1 MTEKVVLPT
10 DGFLRDSSG
19 AIISVDNTG
28 LQAYRKKREH
38 ELNKLN
44 EINTLKQ
51 EMSEIKSL
59 LSQVLEK
66 INK

>member
-1 MTEKVVLPT
+1 MEKVYLPT
-10 DGFLRDSSG
+10 DGFVRDKSG
-19 AIISVDNTG
+19 AIVSVDNTG
-28 LQAYRKKREH
+28 LNAYRKRREI
-38 ELNKLN
+38 ELNKIN